1 MKPKEQAPLL
11 ALASSFAT
19 GGDYA
24 ALMKPRVMS
33 LVIFTAFVGLVTASR
48 GMDPIL
54 AFAALVS
61 LSLGAGAAGALNMW
75 YDADI
80 DAIMRRTRKRPVPL
94 GLIAPQE
101 ALGLG
106 IVISIMAVVLM
117 LLTANPLA
125 AGLLAFSIFF
135 YAVIYTMWLKRRT
148 PQNIV
153 IGGAAG
159 AFPPLIMQAAATG
172 EITASGVVMFL
183 IIFIWTP
190 PHFWALS
197 LYARADYEAA
207 SIPMLPNIAGARATR
222 HHIMLYSI
230 LLALVASLP
239 CWIGMAGWLYGAVAF
254 GLNATFLAG
263 AGRVLRARSGDQAAD
278 SVSATNTPD
287 PPAGDIRPARQLFA
301 FSIFYLFA
309 LFSTFVIERLA
320 NIPAFSPKL
329 FLPFLSY

>member
-1 MKPKEQAPLL
+1 MKPEEPALL
-11 ALASSFAT
+11 PALASSFAT

-24 ALMKPRVMS
+24 ALLKPRVMS
-33 LVIFTAFVGLVTASR
+33 LVIFTAFVGLVTAPR
-48 GMDPIL
+48 GMDPVL

-80 DAIMRRTRKRPVPL
+80 DAIMRRTRTRPVPS
-94 GLIAPQE
+94 GLIAPRE

-106 IVISIMAVVLM
+106 IVISVLAIILM
-117 LLTANPLA
+117 LLTSNPLA

-135 YAVIYTMWLKRRT
+135 YAVVYTMWLKRRT

-172 EITASGVVMFL
+172 HITASGVVMFL

-222 HHIMLYSI
+222 HQIMLYSI
-230 LLALVASLP
+230 LLALTTSLP

-254 GLNATFLAG
+254 ALNAIFLAG
-263 AGRVLRARSGDQAAD
+263 AWRVLRARSGDREAD
-278 SVSATNTPD
+278 TASGPSASNLPRVN
-287 PPAGDIRPARQLFA
+287 IRPARQLFA

-309 LFSTFVIERLA
+309 LFSTFLVERLV
-320 NIPAFSPKL
+320 NIPAFSPRL
-329 FLPFLSY
+329 VLPFLSH